1 MNNNIK
7 YSKNSNKDGGSK
19 MNCHNII
26 LNYIQN
32 CEKDEPIFIEDIKEY
47 IMQFYKEEEKR
58 KIFNNVKEIL
68 NRLNKE
74 NIIKTAYKGIYY
86 IPKTNIFG
94 EVPLANRKIIRYK
107 YLVDKLG
114 NIKGYITGAD
124 LFNKVGLTTQVPNI
138 IDIVTNECKNNNKYE
153 NKNLNVIIRKPKIE
167 INNKN
172 YKYLQLIDLIE
183 NKDNIYIE
191 VDNKDEIIYKFIQEN
206 NLDFEKI
213 IKYAR
218 ETNCKAVIEKM
229 VILAR

>member
-1 MNNNIK
+1 
-7 YSKNSNKDGGSK
+7 
-19 MNCHNII
+19 MNCRS
-26 LNYIQN
+26 LVFCYIQN
-32 CEKDEPIFIEDIKEY
+32 CEKNEPIFIEDIKEY
-47 IMQFYKEEEKR
+47 IIQFYKDEEKE

-94 EVPLANRKIIRYK
+94 EVPLPNNKIIQYK
-107 YLVDKLG
+107 YLTDKLG
-114 NIKGYITGAD
+114 NVKGYITGAN

-167 INNKN
+167 INKDN

-183 NKDNIYIE
+183 NKDNIYVE
-191 VDNKDEIIYKFIQEN
+191 VDYMDEIIYNFIREN
-206 NLDFEKI
+206 DLQFEKI
-213 IKYAR
+213 LKYAR
-218 ETNCKAVIEKM
+218 ETNSKAVIEKM
-229 VILAR
+229 VMLAR

>member
-1 MNNNIK
+1 
-7 YSKNSNKDGGSK
+7 
-19 MNCHNII
+19 MNCHS
-26 LNYIQN
+26 LVFCYIQN
-32 CEKDEPIFIEDIKEY
+32 CEKNEPIFIEDIKEY
-47 IMQFYKEEEKR
+47 IIQFYKDEEKE

-94 EVPLANRKIIRYK
+94 EVPLPNNKIIQYK
-107 YLVDKLG
+107 YLTDKLG
-114 NIKGYITGAD
+114 NVKGYITGAN

-167 INNKN
+167 INKDN

-183 NKDNIYIE
+183 NKDNIYVE
-191 VDNKDEIIYKFIQEN
+191 VDYMDEIIYNFIREN
-206 NLDFEKI
+206 DLQFEKI
-213 IKYAR
+213 LKYAR
-218 ETNCKAVIEKM
+218 ETNSKAVIEKM
-229 VILAR
+229 VMLAR